1 MQTSTETAQFGVES
15 ENGGARY
22 ALPMILL
29 GLLAPALAL
38 FIVDPRALM
47 NVSVVMHIYLA
58 AIFLIAAGAYF
69 ISLFETGEVTRVTVN
84 GKTRLVVIER
94 TGLLAK
100 SASEIRFEDIASV
113 RVETRY
119 DDDGY
124 ETAIPVIIL
133 TTRETVPLPAGTS
146 ESEVATMRA
155 LLNRR

>member
-1 MQTSTETAQFGVES
+1 
-15 ENGGARY
+15 
-22 ALPMILL
+22 
-29 GLLAPALAL
+29 
-38 FIVDPRALM
+38 M